1 MQSPIQL
8 AGSGNSYPT
17 AGMYGD
23 GDAIDASRATARPK
37 LVYVVNSLNPGG
49 TEKLVV
55 EMSLAFAPTFDLE
68 VVCLDEP
75 GLWAATLRGAGI
87 PVHCLWRQPGLDL
100 AIPVKLARHFRRT
113 KARIVHA
120 HQCTAWFYAALSR
133 ILEAAPKLVL
143 EEHGRFFPEVKN
155 TKRIFVNRLLARHLT
170 HRFVAVSEDIRVRL
184 QQYEGLDAEQTR
196 VIYNGVKVEPLLS
209 GEARDALRLELGF
222 EPGSFVVGTVGRFDP
237 IKNLPMLIGGIARAS
252 GSHDGLRGLLVG
264 DGPVFPDVRAL
275 VEREGLSDRV
285 RLTGFRGDA
294 RKLIQ
299 CMDLFVLSSFSEGT
313 SMALLEAIASGVP
326 VAVTD
331 VGGNPEV
338 VVNGKTGWVV
348 PSGSMD
354 ALSAVIVECMEN
366 AGKRREFAA
375 AGQGRF
381 EALFTFDRMI
391 DNYREQYRSLL
402 EAHA

>member
-1 MQSPIQL
+1 MQTPIQL
-8 AGSGNSYPT
+8 ARSGGSYPS
-17 AGMYGD
+17 AGARVEVD
-23 GDAIDASRATARPK
+23 SIDASRSSVRPK

-55 EMSLAFAPTFDLE
+55 EMSLAFAPTFDIE
-68 VVCLDEP
+68 VLCLDEP
-75 GLWAATLRGAGI
+75 GLWAETLRDAGI

-100 AIPVKLARHFRRT
+100 AIPVKLARYFKRT
-113 KARIVHA
+113 QARIVHA

-133 ILEAAPKLVL
+133 LLNSGPRLLL
-143 EEHGRFFPEVKN
+143 EEHGRFFPEVKSS
-155 TKRIFVNRLLARHLT
+155 KRIFVNRLLARRLT
-170 HRFVAVSEDIRVRL
+170 HRFIAVSEDIRARL
-184 QQYEGLDAEQTR
+184 QQFEGLDADQTQ
-196 VIYNGVKVEPLLS
+196 VIYNGVKVDPPLTR
-209 GEARDALRLELGF
+209 EARDAMRLELGF

-237 IKNLPMLIGGIARAS
+237 IKNLPMLIGSIARAS
-252 GSHDGLRGLLVG
+252 RSCNSLRGLLVG
-264 DGPVFPDVRAL
+264 DGPVFRDVRTL
-275 VEREGLSDRV
+275 IEREGLSDRV
-285 RLTGFRGDA
+285 CLTGFRGDA

-348 PSGSMD
+348 PSGSTD
-354 ALSAVIVECMEN
+354 ALSAVIVECIEN
-366 AGKRREFAA
+366 ARKRQEFAA
-375 AGQGRF
+375 AGQSRF

-402 EAHA
+402 EGHA